1 MFWLQTLKFPQPAF
15 PSVQYAIWQCCSQSG
30 LDICNGNRTD
40 DGKRCGNLDCR
51 VRPMCDRVVLRRASK
66 H

>member
-1 MFWLQTLKFPQPAF
+1 MVWLQTLKFPQPAF
-15 PSVQYAIWQCCSQSG
+15 PSVQYAIWQYCSQSG